1 MSNKVRSVIRHAAAS
16 PASALRLSIGGA
28 IVLAGASLLIGRSAP
43 KLADGLLALAASP
56 GLHGSIL
63 AGAATGL
70 GAAVLLLVR
79 RIDER
84 RLGLFMG
91 ISAGMMFA
99 AAVFS
104 LLLPAMRLAPSPW
117 SGAVVVAA
125 IAGWLLM
132 WRLDIALP
140 HLHAAARPGDT
151 PLGDEPRRRVL
162 TLMVVSI
169 AVHNLPEGFAVGA
182 GFGGGDQF
190 GRATALSIAAQN
202 VPEGLIV
209 ALALWSL
216 GMTRL
221 RAALWA
227 LASGMIEPVG
237 AVLGIAAVGA
247 APQVLPMA
255 MAMAGGAMT
264 FVVVDELIPD
274 AFRTGNPRGVP
285 VAFTAGFFV
294 IALGVQAA

>member
-1 MSNKVRSVIRHAAAS
+1 MSNNARSIIRHAAAS
-16 PASALRLSIGGA
+16 PASALRYALGA
-28 IVLAGASLLIGRSAP
+28 GIVLAGASLLIGRAAAP
-43 KLADGLLALAASP
+43 LAESLLALATSP
-56 GLHGSIL
+56 GLHASIL

-104 LLLPAMRLAPSPW
+104 LLLPAMRLTPSPW
-117 SGAVVVAA
+117 SGAVVIAA

-132 WRLDIALP
+132 WRLDIWLP
-140 HLHAAARPGDT
+140 HLHATAPM
-151 PLGDEPRRRVL
+151 GDEPRRRVL
-162 TLMVVSI
+162 ALMVVSI

-190 GRATALSIAAQN
+190 GRTTALSIAAQN

-237 AVLGIAAVGA
+237 AVLGVAAVGA
-247 APQVLPMA
+247 APQVLPIA
-255 MAMAGGAMT
+255 MAIAGGAMT

-274 AFRTGNPRGVP
+274 AFRTGSRRGVP
-285 VAFTAGFFV
+285 IAFTIGFFA